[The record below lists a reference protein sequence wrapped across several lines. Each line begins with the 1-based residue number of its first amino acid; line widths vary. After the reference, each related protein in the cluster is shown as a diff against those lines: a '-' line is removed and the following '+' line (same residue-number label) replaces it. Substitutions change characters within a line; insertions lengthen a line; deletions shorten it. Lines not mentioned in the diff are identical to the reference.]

1 MGWNRTGSLINR
13 YKITEELLSGAFRI
27 PCEFNFQILNYES
40 RYQYFVSGNSRC
52 DGIYLFFS
60 RRGFF
65 FFFYGDD
72 GARQVAGP
80 VVFFLG
86 AICLA
91 LFATAATIIRQLI
104 HKFHTVLKYII
115 PGFGYVVAF
124 LTIVSGIWIF
134 GFAEN
139 SNFIVSGHVVAG
151 VGLITACVSTA
162 ATSSTKFYLIPAN
175 SANAAN
181 EVNKEGFSA
190 MTQNVLIGLTL
201 LFSLTAWVWAIVL
214 LSRIGEGAYFLVAGT
229 VMGGLA
235 CICTSL
241 IALVASIAKQIR
253 NTYGESDRKNWP
265 KLVLVMGTVA
275 FIWGLVVILAMAG
288 NVANTTG
295 FIMMGLGLVCF
306 SISSKVILLAKVWKQ
321 SFALANRIPLIPV
334 LTALLC
340 LFLAAFLFEEGLYD
354 NAFFVPA
361 RVLVGLGA
369 ICFCLFSIVS
379 ILESGTSKK

>member
-1 MGWNRTGSLINR
+1 MNHGISILFRAIPVVM
-13 YKITEELLSGAFRI
+13 AFI
-27 PCEFNFQILNYES
+27 C
-40 RYQYFVSGNSRC
+40 
-52 DGIYLFFS
+52 FFLG
-60 RRGFF
+60 GFIF
-65 FFFYGDD
+65 LYGDD

-104 HKFHTVLKYII
+104 HKFHTVLKYVI
-115 PGFGYVVAF
+115 PVFGYVVA
-124 LTIVSGIWIF
+124 TITIIMGIWIF
-134 GFAEN
+134 MTAEN

-151 VGLITACVSTA
+151 VGLIAACVSTA
-162 ATSSTKFYLIPAN
+162 ATSSTKFYLIPLN
-175 SANAAN
+175 SAAGGN
-181 EVNKEGFSA
+181 EINKEGFTGT
-190 MTQNVLIGLTL
+190 TQNILIGLAV
-201 LFSLTAWVWAIVL
+201 LFSLVAWIWAVVL
-214 LSRIGEGAYFLVAGT
+214 LSRVEEGAYYFVAGT

-253 NTYGESDRKNWP
+253 NTYTNQDRRMWP
-265 KLVLVMGTVA
+265 KLVLLMGSIA
-275 FIWGLVVILAMAG
+275 FVWGLVVILAMVG

-321 SFALANRIPLIPV
+321 TFALANRIPIIPII
-334 LTALLC
+334 TALLC
-340 LFLAAFLFEEGLYD
+340 LFMSAFLFEEGLYD

>member
-1 MGWNRTGSLINR
+1 
-13 YKITEELLSGAFRI
+13 
-27 PCEFNFQILNYES
+27 
-40 RYQYFVSGNSRC
+40 
-52 DGIYLFFS
+52 
-60 RRGFF
+60 
-65 FFFYGDD
+65 
-72 GARQVAGP
+72 
-80 VVFFLG
+80 
-86 AICLA
+86 
-91 LFATAATIIRQLI
+91 
-104 HKFHTVLKYII
+104 
-115 PGFGYVVAF
+115 
-124 LTIVSGIWIF
+124 
-134 GFAEN
+134 
-139 SNFIVSGHVVAG
+139 
-151 VGLITACVSTA
+151 
-162 ATSSTKFYLIPAN
+162 
-175 SANAAN
+175 
-181 EVNKEGFSA
+181 

-201 LFSLTAWVWAIVL
+201 LFSLIAWVWAIVL
-214 LSRIGEGAYFLVAGT
+214 LSRSSEGAYFFVAGT

-288 NVANTTG
+288 NVANTTD

-306 SISSKVILLAKVWKQ
+306 SISSKVILLARVWKQ
-321 SFALANRIPLIPV
+321 SFALASRIPLIPV

-340 LFLAAFLFEEGLYD
+340 LFLAAFLFEEGGYD

>member
-1 MGWNRTGSLINR
+1 MNHGISILFRAIPVVM
-13 YKITEELLSGAFRI
+13 AFI
-27 PCEFNFQILNYES
+27 C
-40 RYQYFVSGNSRC
+40 
-52 DGIYLFFS
+52 FFLG
-60 RRGFF
+60 GFIF
-65 FFFYGDD
+65 LYGDD

-104 HKFHTVLKYII
+104 HKFHTALKYII
-115 PGFGYVVAF
+115 PAFGYLVAGI
-124 LTIVSGIWIF
+124 TIALGIWIF
-134 GFAEN
+134 GTAEN

-151 VGLITACVSTA
+151 VGLIAACVSTA
-162 ATSSTKFYLIPAN
+162 ATSSTKFYLIPSN
-175 SANAAN
+175 SANPTN
-181 EVNKEGFSA
+181 DLNKAGFSA
-190 MTQNVLIGLTL
+190 MTQNILILLTL
-201 LFSLTAWVWAIVL
+201 IFSLIAWIWSIVL
-214 LSRIGEGAYFLVAGT
+214 LSRIGEGGYYFVAGT

-253 NTYGESDRKNWP
+253 NTYTDLDRKNWP

-275 FIWGLVVILAMAG
+275 FVWGLIVIGTMVG
-288 NVANTTG
+288 NAANTTG

-321 SFALANRIPLIPV
+321 EFALANRIPLIPV
-334 LTALLC
+334 ITALLC

>member
-1 MGWNRTGSLINR
+1 
-13 YKITEELLSGAFRI
+13 
-27 PCEFNFQILNYES
+27 
-40 RYQYFVSGNSRC
+40 
-52 DGIYLFFS
+52 
-60 RRGFF
+60 
-65 FFFYGDD
+65 
-72 GARQVAGP
+72 
-80 VVFFLG
+80 
-86 AICLA
+86 
-91 LFATAATIIRQLI
+91 
-104 HKFHTVLKYII
+104 
-115 PGFGYVVAF
+115 
-124 LTIVSGIWIF
+124 
-134 GFAEN
+134 
-139 SNFIVSGHVVAG
+139 
-151 VGLITACVSTA
+151 
-162 ATSSTKFYLIPAN
+162 
-175 SANAAN
+175 
-181 EVNKEGFSA
+181 

-214 LSRIGEGAYFLVAGT
+214 LSRIGEGAYFGVAGT

-321 SFALANRIPLIPV
+321 SFALASRIPLIPV

-340 LFLAAFLFEEGLYD
+340 LFLAAFLFEEGVYD

-369 ICFCLFSIVS
+369 ICFCLFSVVS

>member
-1 MGWNRTGSLINR
+1 M
-13 YKITEELLSGAFRI
+13 
-27 PCEFNFQILNYES
+27 
-40 RYQYFVSGNSRC
+40 
-52 DGIYLFFS
+52 
-60 RRGFF
+60 
-65 FFFYGDD
+65 
-72 GARQVAGP
+72 
-80 VVFFLG
+80 
-86 AICLA
+86 
-91 LFATAATIIRQLI
+91 
-104 HKFHTVLKYII
+104 
-115 PGFGYVVAF
+115 
-124 LTIVSGIWIF
+124 
-134 GFAEN
+134 
-139 SNFIVSGHVVAG
+139 
-151 VGLITACVSTA
+151 
-162 ATSSTKFYLIPAN
+162 SSTKFYLIPAN
-175 SANAAN
+175 SANATN
-181 EVNKEGFSA
+181 EVNKEGFSV

-201 LFSLTAWVWAIVL
+201 LFSLIAWAWAIVL
-214 LSRIGEGAYFLVAGT
+214 LSRSSEGAYFFVAGT

-306 SISSKVILLAKVWKQ
+306 SISSKVILLARVWKQ
-321 SFALANRIPLIPV
+321 SFALASRIPLIPV

-340 LFLAAFLFEEGLYD
+340 LFLAAFLFEEGGYD

>member
-60 RRGFF
+60 RRVYFF
-65 FFFYGDD
+65 VW
-72 GARQVAGP
+72 RRWSQAGCRTCC
-80 VVFFLG
+80 FFLG

-124 LTIVSGIWIF
+124 LTIASGIWIF

-321 SFALANRIPLIPV
+321 SFALASRIPLIPV

-340 LFLAAFLFEEGLYD
+340 LFLAAFLFEEGVYD

>member
-1 MGWNRTGSLINR
+1 MNYGISILFRAIPLVMALFCFG
-13 YKITEELLSGAFRI
+13 YGAF
-27 PCEFNFQILNYES
+27 
-40 RYQYFVSGNSRC
+40 
-52 DGIYLFFS
+52 IY
-60 RRGFF
+60 G
-65 FFFYGDD
+65 YGDA
-72 GARQVAGP
+72 GGRVVAGP
-80 VVFFLG
+80 VVFSLG
-86 AICLA
+86 MICIA
-91 LFATAATIIRQLI
+91 LFCTAATIIRQII
-104 HKFHTVLKYII
+104 HTYNRAAKYGLPILGYLAAIATII
-115 PGFGYVVAF
+115 TGICIFSGADSPSAFVA
-124 LTIVSGIWIF
+124 
-134 GFAEN
+134 
-139 SNFIVSGHVVAG
+139 GHVITG
-151 VGLITACVSTA
+151 VGFITGCVATA
-162 ATSSTKFYLIPAN
+162 ATSSTRFSFIPGNSKSTGHEVPKGAFSFGEERTMEAVVITISLVAWIWAFVLLAN
-175 SANAAN
+175 SH
-181 EVNKEGFSA
+181 VHP
-190 MTQNVLIGLTL
+190 
-201 LFSLTAWVWAIVL
+201 
-214 LSRIGEGAYFLVAGT
+214 AYFVAGH
-229 VMGGLA
+229 VMVGLA

>member
-1 MGWNRTGSLINR
+1 MNHGISILFRVIPVVM
-13 YKITEELLSGAFRI
+13 AFI
-27 PCEFNFQILNYES
+27 C
-40 RYQYFVSGNSRC
+40 
-52 DGIYLFFS
+52 FFLG
-60 RRGFF
+60 GFIF
-65 FFFYGDD
+65 LYGDD

-124 LTIVSGIWIF
+124 LTIASGIWIF

-175 SANAAN
+175 SANATN

-241 IALVASIAKQIR
+241 IALVATIARQIR
-253 NTYGESDRKNWP
+253 NVYSEKERSQWP
-265 KLVLVMGTVA
+265 KLVLLMGSLS
-275 FIWGLVVILAMAG
+275 FIWGLFVIFADSG
-288 NVANTTG
+288 STNGTTG
-295 FIMMGLGLVCF
+295 YIMLGLGLVCY
-306 SISSKVILLAKVWKQ
+306 SISSKVILLAKIWRHEFK
-321 SFALANRIPLIPV
+321 LANRIPLIPV
-334 LTALLC
+334 LTALAC
-340 LFLAAFLFEEGLYD
+340 LFLAAFVFELATVHSDY
-354 NAFFVPA
+354 FIPA
-361 RVLVGLGA
+361 RVLSGLGA
-369 ICFCLFSIVS
+369 ICFTLFSIVS
-379 ILESGTSKK
+379 ILESGTSGKG

>member
-1 MGWNRTGSLINR
+1 MNHGISILFRVIPVVMALI
-13 YKITEELLSGAFRI
+13 
-27 PCEFNFQILNYES
+27 C
-40 RYQYFVSGNSRC
+40 
-52 DGIYLFFS
+52 FFLG
-60 RRGFF
+60 GFIF
-65 FFFYGDD
+65 LYGDD

-139 SNFIVSGHVVAG
+139 SDFIVSGHVVAG

-190 MTQNVLIGLTL
+190 MPQNVLIGLTL
-201 LFSLTAWVWAIVL
+201 LFSL

-321 SFALANRIPLIPV
+321 SFALASRIPLIPV

-340 LFLAAFLFEEGLYD
+340 LFLAAFLFEEGVYD

>member
-1 MGWNRTGSLINR
+1 MNHGISILFRVIPVVM
-13 YKITEELLSGAFRI
+13 AFI
-27 PCEFNFQILNYES
+27 C
-40 RYQYFVSGNSRC
+40 
-52 DGIYLFFS
+52 FFLG
-60 RRGFF
+60 GFIF
-65 FFFYGDD
+65 LYGDD

-201 LFSLTAWVWAIVL
+201 LFSLTA
-214 LSRIGEGAYFLVAGT
+214 
-229 VMGGLA
+229 
-235 CICTSL
+235 
-241 IALVASIAKQIR
+241 
-253 NTYGESDRKNWP
+253 
-265 KLVLVMGTVA
+265 
-275 FIWGLVVILAMAG
+275 
-288 NVANTTG
+288 
-295 FIMMGLGLVCF
+295 
-306 SISSKVILLAKVWKQ
+306 
-321 SFALANRIPLIPV
+321 
-334 LTALLC
+334 
-340 LFLAAFLFEEGLYD
+340 
-354 NAFFVPA
+354 
-361 RVLVGLGA
+361 
-369 ICFCLFSIVS
+369 
-379 ILESGTSKK
+379 

>member
-1 MGWNRTGSLINR
+1 MNHGISILFRVIPVVM
-13 YKITEELLSGAFRI
+13 AFI
-27 PCEFNFQILNYES
+27 C
-40 RYQYFVSGNSRC
+40 
-52 DGIYLFFS
+52 FFLG
-60 RRGFF
+60 GFIF
-65 FFFYGDD
+65 LYGDD

-124 LTIVSGIWIF
+124 LTIASGIWIC

-151 VGLITACVSTA
+151 VGLIAVCVSTA

-175 SANAAN
+175 SANATN
-181 EVNKEGFSA
+181 EVNKEGFSV

-201 LFSLTAWVWAIVL
+201 LFSLIAWAWAIVL
-214 LSRIGEGAYFLVAGT
+214 LSRSSEGAYFFVAGT

-306 SISSKVILLAKVWKQ
+306 SISSKVILLARVWKQ
-321 SFALANRIPLIPV
+321 SFALASRIPLIPV

-340 LFLAAFLFEEGLYD
+340 LFLAAFLFEEGGYD

>member
-1 MGWNRTGSLINR
+1 M
-13 YKITEELLSGAFRI
+13 
-27 PCEFNFQILNYES
+27 
-40 RYQYFVSGNSRC
+40 
-52 DGIYLFFS
+52 
-60 RRGFF
+60 
-65 FFFYGDD
+65 YGDD

-175 SANAAN
+175 SANATN

-354 NAFFVPA
+354 NAFFCSGPGIG
-361 RVLVGLGA
+361 RVWSD
-369 ICFCLFSIVS
+369 LFLF
-379 ILESGTSKK
+379 ILYCEYPGERHL